1 MKRKWAAALILI
13 IAFSTF
19 TLGFTLSYTQHLQS
33 GEKYRELASEVMV
46 EISKLRKLNPPEDF
60 KVEVISSSW
69 VKEHWGKP
77 QGAEEPLEWKIYR
90 ALLLVPAEASH
101 REFEEEWTGHILAAS
116 SGETLY
122 VVSDMVEKAE
132 EKVLRRTLAH
142 ESVHILQY
150 VNFEI
155 AKPETHDAEQA
166 LNALIEGDADLSAD
180 MLLEEE
186 GFKPPEKEPFKPE
199 TLGYREALILVKLF
213 PYQYGEHFAKFLYEH
228 GGWSLLDEAY
238 RNPPS
243 STEQVIHPEKYLKGE
258 GFEKPELP
266 AFKREGWR
274 LLGEN
279 RLGEYFIYVLL
290 ARWVGYEVAEKASQG
305 WNGDRAAYY
314 TADGR
319 FLLLWATMWDS
330 KRDAEEF
337 RQATVEMVNAAGG
350 VEIAENVWKVE
361 GVFMALKLSGCRVDV
376 FSSNSLEALEV
387 FLKSAS

>member
-1 MKRKWAAALILI
+1 MRKKWAATLILI
-13 IAFSTF
+13 VTLSTF
-19 TLGFTLSYTQHLQS
+19 TLAFTLSYTQHVQPR
-33 GEKYRELASEVMV
+33 EKYEELASEVMA

-60 KVEVISSSW
+60 KVEVVSSGW
-69 VKEHWGKP
+69 VEEHWGKP
-77 QGAEEPLEWKIYR
+77 QGVGEPLEWKIYR

-101 REFEEEWTGHILAAS
+101 REFEREWIGHIMAAS

-122 VVSDMVEKAE
+122 IVADMVEEAE

-166 LNALIEGDADLSAD
+166 LNALIEGDADFSAD
-180 MLLEEE
+180 MFLKAE

-199 TLGYREALILVKLF
+199 KLGYREALILIKLF
-213 PYQYGEHFAKFLYEH
+213 PYQYGERFAGFLHEH

-243 STEQVIHPEKYLKGE
+243 STEQVIHPEKYLQGE

-266 AFKREGWR
+266 VFEEEGWK

-290 ARWVGYEVAEKASQG
+290 ARWVGYETAEKASQG
-305 WNGDRAAYY
+305 WNGDWAAYY
-314 TADGR
+314 TADEG
-319 FLLLWATMWDS
+319 FLLVWATTWDS
-330 KRDAEEF
+330 GKDAEEF
-337 RQATVEMVNAAGG
+337 CQATAEMVNAAGG
-350 VEIAENVWKVE
+350 VEIAENLWEVE
-361 GVFMALKLSGCRVDV
+361 GVFIALKPSGSRVDV
-376 FSSNSLEALEV
+376 FSSNSLEALER
-387 FLKSAS
+387 LLESAS

>member
-13 IAFSTF
+13 IVLSTF
-19 TLGFTLSYTQHLQS
+19 TLGFTLSYTQHIQS
-33 GEKYRELASEVMV
+33 GGKYEKLASEVMA

-60 KVEVISSSW
+60 KVEVVSSSW

-101 REFEEEWTGHILAAS
+101 REFEEEWTGCIMAAS

-122 VVSDMVEKAE
+122 IVADLVEDAE
-132 EKVLRRTLAH
+132 EKVLKRTLAH
-142 ESVHILQY
+142 ESVHMLQY

-155 AKPETHDAEQA
+155 SRPETYDAEQA

-180 MLLEEE
+180 MLLEAE
-186 GFKPPEKEPFKPE
+186 GFKPPEKKPFKPE
-199 TLGYREALILVKLF
+199 TMGYREALILIRLF
-213 PYQYGEHFAKFLYEH
+213 PYQYGERFASFLYEH

-238 RNPPS
+238 SNPPS
-243 STEQVIHPEKYLKGE
+243 STEQVMHPEKYLEGE
-258 GFEKPELP
+258 GFERPGLP
-266 AFKREGWR
+266 AFREEGWR

-279 RLGEYFIYVLL
+279 RLGEYFIYALL
-290 ARWVGYEVAEKASQG
+290 ARWIGYGVAEKASQG

-314 TADGR
+314 TADGS

-330 KRDAEEF
+330 ERDAEEF
-337 RQATVEMVNAAGG
+337 RQAAAEMVNAAGG
-350 VEIAENVWKVE
+350 VEIEEDLWKVE
-361 GVFMALKLSGCRVDV
+361 DVFIVLKLSGCRVDV
-376 FSSNSLEALEV
+376 FSSNSLEALETL
-387 FLKSAS
+387 LKPAS